1 MTHQNTKTFSSIG
14 DVLQEKIIE
23 VDQFCEIHNIKLV
36 TAFGKEPLC
45 VNCQKEKSDKK
56 HQEYVEKAR
65 DDYERRKTHSWLYH
79 NSIFLDETLKQATF
93 ETYTTPDKE
102 TADNKEMALQIGRE
116 YYFDKNY
123 NTILTGKA
131 GTGKSHLA
139 MSILHAVN
147 ENSKPYKRCLFVSL
161 DELMRRIKDSF
172 NNKQSLYTEQRMI
185 DLLTKADLLVLDDLG
200 AETGAI
206 TTDKTATDFTTK
218 ILYAVI
224 NGRMNK
230 PTIITTNLTSNDMKN
245 MYDSKLVSRMFRGAK
260 GHVIAFKETNDK
272 RINIEF

>member
-14 DVLQEKIIE
+14 DVLQAKIQE
-23 VDQFCEIHNIKLV
+23 VAETCEIHHTNLV
-36 TAFGKEPLC
+36 TAFGREPLC
-45 VNCQKEKSDKK
+45 FECQKEKVDKEN
-56 HQEYVEKAR
+56 QEYAKKAR
-65 DDYERRKTHSWLYH
+65 EDYDKRKTYSWLYH
-79 NSIFLDETLKQATF
+79 NSIFLDDTLKQATF
-93 ETYTTPDKE
+93 DTYTTPDKE
-102 TADNKEMALQIGRE
+102 TADNKEKALTIARE
-116 YYFDKNY
+116 YFKQKSY

-139 MSILHAVN
+139 MSILQAVN

-172 NNKQSLYTEQRMI
+172 SNKQSYYTEQRMI
-185 DLLTKADLLVLDDLG
+185 DLLTNADLLVLDDLG

-218 ILYAVI
+218 VLYAII

-230 PTIITTNLTSNDMKN
+230 PTIITTNLTSNDIKN
-245 MYDSKLVSRMFRGAK
+245 MYDSKLVSRMFRGAQ
-260 GHVIAFKETNDK
+260 GHVIAFKDTNDK
-272 RINIEF
+272 RMNIEF